1 MEIASAMGPEGDLVI
16 SRLDRE
22 CRCFGAWLGGELAG
36 YGWLSTGPEWI
47 GEVDLEIR
55 PASGEAYV
63 WNCVTLAPHRRK
75 GVFQALV
82 LGMVAQGR
90 TEKMSRLW
98 IGSVAIPAEKA
109 VPRAGFVPL
118 LHFSSEVVAG
128 IRWLKVRPE
137 PEAEPALL
145 ASARE
150 VLAIGGRPLR
160 MDTWM
165 KRAEPRRH

>member
-1 MEIASAMGPEGDLVI
+1 MGPEGDLVI
-16 SRLDRE
+16 SRLDRD

-63 WNCVTLAPHRRK
+63 WNCVTLPSHRRT

-82 LGMVAQGR
+82 LGMVAQAR
-90 TEKMSRLW
+90 IEEMSRLW

-137 PEAEPALL
+137 PEAESALL